1 MTIQRKN
8 SYTDAN
14 LAIVK
19 KGVIDIPAVTLVD
32 PDGNSVAVGGG
43 ASNGL
48 TDAQLRAAP
57 VPVAKSSQTVASAA
71 FAGNNTTSG
80 VVNLGSARAVGLS
93 IPAGI
98 AATSLTF
105 QSSYNGVDFV
115 PVYDSTGTPIS
126 VTIGA
131 SRRVVLDPAKFYG
144 IQYLKLVANAA
155 TAAAIEITVIAEA

>member
-14 LAIVK
+14 IAIVK
-19 KGVIDIPAVTLVD
+19 KGAIDIPAVTLVD
-32 PDGNSVAVGGG
+32 PDGNSG
-43 ASNGL
+43 ASIKKS
-48 TDAQLRAAP
+48 AQAIA
-57 VPVAKSSQTVASAA
+57 TAA
-71 FAGNNTTSG
+71 FPANNTVSG
-80 VVNLGSARAVGLS
+80 AVDLGVARPVGLS

-98 AATSLTF
+98 AGTSLTF

-155 TAAAIEITVIAEA
+155 TAAAIEIKVIAEA